1 MLLLAD
7 KCISTLIK
15 WARAWAWARTS
26 IVSKFTHIQ
35 RKTLFSYQLLHTI
48 WKRNSNADTSM
59 NVSMSICIKQWWKLT
74 RVGREIFC
82 LFIRLFGEWRNSM
95 RKRDTRFMFK
105 KKKQWIAECSEAEEL
120 FPVGFAFLLFGFM
133 FSVLATLA
141 TFNVNP
147 SHTQSHSRACIITCL
162 LNSRDTADHF
172 LRLVEVFYFGAA

>member
-1 MLLLAD
+1 MQCFKTKSLRLMLLLAD

-105 KKKQWIAECSEAEEL
+105 KKETVNCGMLRSGGIVSS
-120 FPVGFAFLLFGFM
+120 GFRFF
-133 FSVLATLA
+133 
-141 TFNVNP
+141 
-147 SHTQSHSRACIITCL
+147 IIW
-162 LNSRDTADHF
+162 
-172 LRLVEVFYFGAA
+172 FYV

>member
-1 MLLLAD
+1 MQCFKTKSLRLMLLLAD

-105 KKKQWIAECSEAEEL
+105 KKRNSELRNAQKRRNCFQWVSL
-120 FPVGFAFLLFGFM
+120 FYYL
-133 FSVLATLA
+133 VLCLA
-141 TFNVNP
+141 
-147 SHTQSHSRACIITCL
+147 S
-162 LNSRDTADHF
+162 
-172 LRLVEVFYFGAA
+172 